1 MAWWI
6 RIPLTF
12 SHQFAGLP
20 LNLLQAFLAHAGG
33 PALATLQVQPPTTV
47 PQPRSDQVKVS
58 RGVKGYPDGWRQVLN
73 SAKDIV
79 RSSILLKNPF
89 PGPAQA
95 RVSVNE
101 CFHEALTNECEN
113 GTVLEPGMFHVEGS
127 FPPCNFTHLTEYLGF
142 SWGEG
147 MLSVVSYL
155 PI

>member
-1 MAWWI
+1 MRWI
-6 RIPLTF
+6 EIPLNF
-12 SHQFAGLP
+12 FYQFTGLP

-33 PALATLQVQPPTTV
+33 PALATLQIQPPAAV
-47 PQPRSDQVKVS
+47 PQPQSGHVKMS

-79 RSSILLKNPF
+79 RSSILLTDPF

-113 GTVLEPGMFHVEGS
+113 GTVLEPGMFRVEGS
-127 FPPCNFTHLTEYLGF
+127 FPPYNLMHLTE
-142 SWGEG
+142 
-147 MLSVVSYL
+147 
-155 PI
+155 